1 MNTNTGVPAFPC
13 DRIPTPDGR
22 VVTSDGMNLRDYFA
36 AKAMQGWMA
45 NPTATPVEAGV
56 DDADP
61 QALADVAAAFGYM
74 VADAMMK
81 ARNQ

>member
-1 MNTNTGVPAFPC
+1 MSNTNTGGLAFSRTGENC
-13 DRIPTPDGR
+13 QSINEE
-22 VVTSDGMNLRDYFA
+22 GMSLRDYFA

-81 ARNQ
+81 ARQP